1 MPTNVGYQ
9 ILIDGFPDAELTSQ
23 ASEIEVLESVRGATT
38 ARVKLPIDISG
49 NDFSLLGDDRLSPG
63 KDHLLTVIAIVD
75 TSLTVLSHGPIIDR
89 KIEIEDGG
97 LGSFLEIATSDRR
110 ILMDRACRVGSA
122 QSGPVFAIVMA
133 ILTKYQFIPDVDFSF
148 STLYFEL
155 TQTLNQAGSD
165 LALIETLAGQH
176 GAEFWIDWTFAGVVL
191 ETAHFKPSPAAG
203 LLSPPISVP
212 LLSTPK
218 ELRINAGS
226 SLATMQK
233 FSSQWFS
240 EAPNTSGSIARV
252 DIDGGRLQTGS
263 VSGPDVRRF
272 GDDPGATAI
281 ECQVLSA
288 GDMSE
293 ATRRQTAA
301 LNDASWVIRAS
312 AESSV
317 HAFGG
322 LIRPHETI
330 PVRGVGTVDS
340 GDYFV
345 DSVRHQLTPNDHLMS
360 VQLRRNAVTKGLS
373 LGF

>member
-63 KDHLLTVIAIVD
+63 KDHLLTVVAIVD

-110 ILMDRACRVGSA
+110 ILMDRACRGGSA

-191 ETAHFKPSPAAG
+191 
-203 LLSPPISVP
+203 
-212 LLSTPK
+212 
-218 ELRINAGS
+218 
-226 SLATMQK
+226 
-233 FSSQWFS
+233 
-240 EAPNTSGSIARV
+240 
-252 DIDGGRLQTGS
+252 
-263 VSGPDVRRF
+263 
-272 GDDPGATAI
+272 
-281 ECQVLSA
+281 
-288 GDMSE
+288 
-293 ATRRQTAA
+293 
-301 LNDASWVIRAS
+301 
-312 AESSV
+312 
-317 HAFGG
+317 
-322 LIRPHETI
+322 
-330 PVRGVGTVDS
+330 
-340 GDYFV
+340 
-345 DSVRHQLTPNDHLMS
+345 
-360 VQLRRNAVTKGLS
+360 
-373 LGF
+373 

>member
-9 ILIDGFPDAELTSQ
+9 LLIDGFPDAELTSL
-23 ASEIEVLESVRGATT
+23 ASEIEVHESVRGATT
-38 ARVKLPIDISG
+38 SRIKIPVDISG
-49 NDFSLLGDDRLSPG
+49 TDFDTLNDERLAPG
-63 KDHLLTVIAIVD
+63 QDHLLTVLAIVD
-75 TSLTVLSHGPIIDR
+75 TSVTVISHGVIIDR
-89 KIEIEDGG
+89 RIEIEDGG
-97 LGSFLEIATSDRR
+97 VGSFLELGTSDRR
-110 ILMDRACRVGSA
+110 ILMDRVCRAGAA

-133 ILTKYQFIPDVDFSF
+133 ILASYQFIPDVDFSF

-165 LALIETLAGQH
+165 LALIETLAGQN

-203 LLSPPISVP
+203 LFSPPLSVP
-212 LLSTPK
+212 LLSSPR

-233 FSSQWFS
+233 FSSQWLS
-240 EAPNTSGSIARV
+240 EAPNTSGNMSRV
-252 DIDGGRLQTGS
+252 DLDSGRIQTGS
-263 VSGPDVRRF
+263 VSAPSVRRF
-272 GDDPGATAI
+272 GDDPRASAI

-288 GDMSE
+288 GDMAE

-312 AESSV
+312 VESSV

-330 PVRGVGTVDS
+330 PVRGVGSTDS

-345 DSVRHQLTPNDHLMS
+345 DAVRHRITPADHMMS
-360 VQLRRNAVTKGLS
+360 VQLRRNAVTRGLS